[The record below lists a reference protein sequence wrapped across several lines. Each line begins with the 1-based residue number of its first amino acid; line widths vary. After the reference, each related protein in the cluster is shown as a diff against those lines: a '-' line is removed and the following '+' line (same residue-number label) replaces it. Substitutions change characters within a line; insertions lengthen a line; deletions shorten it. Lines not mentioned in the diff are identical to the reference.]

1 MKYTGQFSNIEN
13 HTYYINITT
22 DGDSSKTKEIKLGVS
37 PLTTSYEG
45 GDDYIYKPVKYSSTT
60 IKILSEDYLYDLYS
74 AKAQQNKVQVIN
86 YMGNTVWVG
95 YTTPNLYSQGYE
107 NPIEEIE
114 VECIDGLSTLQ
125 YLNYTPIHTNKSIV
139 TFKELI
145 NHLLNKCNCYSRFF
159 ISNAIYNPNYPNDY
173 YWEKLKISE
182 MNFFDEDDE
191 AMKCDEVLEEL
202 CQFMGVT
209 CYADGADVYFID
221 YDAIKNGVTTYWQY
235 TINSTSNP
243 SVVSKTQT
251 HSITSSDYVENGGQ
265 LSLDNVFNKAIVK
278 SSLYSFDDAIPNI
291 FNEDDLVNYG
301 INQTYTENLEIED
314 TDGKGGKHKCFF
326 RFYKNPNYKSTYY
339 RYSNNTLTPITTPST
354 INYSF
359 IQNYVGATIIKGF
372 FKKVDDYSEKI
383 GKLSFTDYL
392 LLHSHNSNDSV
403 VYENDVLNV
412 ASPLKLE
419 DDKGVPVFESIV
431 DFEPAFIGGE
441 DAYLVIKGSY
451 LHMDREKLM
460 YIPEDYSNKGDNL
473 WGVNLW
479 LKTKLEFNGQYW
491 NGTQWTTTD
500 TCFKLE
506 FDYGG
511 NGSEVE
517 HYCNKDF
524 KIKNTINWD
533 MGLDVEGY
541 AIKLPSFGI
550 STAKPKLT
558 LYTPH
563 RQDADYRCDAVWLK
577 NFGIELH
584 ISNRDLDADTDT
596 DTEYSNIIDEDFVN
610 EMDDVEFKVC
620 SWDNKKANYSAVGEE
635 SGTNLLYLDQT
646 KHKGTNQYLRQ
657 EEHFIYKLVN
667 QYSTPST
674 ILEVNLHND
683 YKMYATLNDSFLN
696 KTFIIDSVTIDYFW
710 EKAELK
716 LIEKK

>member
-22 DGDSSKTKEIKLGVS
+22 NGDSSKTKEIKLGDT

-125 YLNYTPIHTNKSIV
+125 YLNYTPINANKSIV
-139 TFKELI
+139 TFVELI
-145 NHLLNKCNCYSRFF
+145 NHLLSKCNCYSRFF
-159 ISNAIYNPNYPNDY
+159 ISNATYNPNYPNYY

-191 AMKCDEVLEEL
+191 PMKCDEVLEEL

-221 YDAIKNGVTTYWQY
+221 YDAIKNGITTYYQY
-235 TINSTSNP
+235 SIGSTSNP
-243 SVVSKTQT
+243 SIVSKTQT
-251 HSITSSDYVENGGQ
+251 HSITSSDYVENGGK
-265 LSLDNVFNKAIVK
+265 LSLDNVYNKAIVK

-291 FNEDDLVNYG
+291 FDEDDLVNYG
-301 INQTYTENLEIED
+301 TNQSYTENLEVED

-339 RYSNNTLTPITTPST
+339 EYSYYTYTPIVTPST

-359 IQNYVGATIIKGF
+359 IQNNVGATIIRGY
-372 FKKVDDYSEKI
+372 FKKVDSYDENI
-383 GKLSFTDYL
+383 GNLNFTDYL
-392 LLHSHNSNDSV
+392 LIHSHDSNQTIGDAHYQPNMTV
-403 VYENDVLNV
+403 DNELG
-412 ASPLKLE
+412 L
-419 DDKGVPVFESIV
+419 PVFESVV
-431 DFEPAFIGGE
+431 DFEPAFIGGN
-441 DAYLVIKGSY
+441 DAYFVIKGSY
-451 LHMDREKLM
+451 LQMDREKLM
-460 YIPEDYSNKGDNL
+460 YIPEDYSNDDDNFDEKYL
-473 WGVNLW
+473 WI
-479 LKTKLEFNGQYW
+479 KAKLEFNGQYW
-491 NGTQWTTTD
+491 NGTQWTNTD

-506 FDYGG
+506 FDAD
-511 NGSEVE
+511 STK
-517 HYCNKDF
+517 HHINKDF
-524 KIKNTINWD
+524 KIKNTVNWD

-541 AIKLPSFGI
+541 AIKLPSYSI
-550 STAKPKLT
+550 STTKPKLT

-563 RQDADYRCDAVWLK
+563 RMDMSYRCDAVWLK

-596 DTEYSNIIDEDFVN
+596 DTEYTNIIDEDFVN
-610 EMDDVEFKVC
+610 EMDDVDFKVC
-620 SWDNKKANYSAVGEE
+620 SWDNKKANYSAVAEQV
-635 SGTNLLYLDQT
+635 GTNLLYLDQT
-646 KHKGTNQYLRQ
+646 KHKGTNQYPL
-657 EEHFIYKLVN
+657 
-667 QYSTPST
+667 
-674 ILEVNLHND
+674 
-683 YKMYATLNDSFLN
+683 
-696 KTFIIDSVTIDYFW
+696 
-710 EKAELK
+710 AEL
-716 LIEKK
+716 IQCIFNFTNGSVV

>member
-1 MKYTGQFSNIEN
+1 MKYTGQFKNIEN

-22 DGDSSKTKEIKLGVS
+22 DGDSSTTKEIKLGVS
-37 PLTTSYEG
+37 PLITSIEG
-45 GDDYIYKPVKYSSTT
+45 GDDYIYKPVKYSSST
-60 IKILSEDYLYDLYS
+60 IKILTEDYLYNLYS
-74 AKAQQNKVQVIN
+74 AKAQQNKVEVIN

-125 YLNYTPIHTNKSIV
+125 YINYTPIHTNKSIV

-145 NHLLNKCNCYSRFF
+145 NHLLSKCNCYSRFF
-159 ISNAIYNPNYPNDY
+159 ITNATYNPNYPNYY

-191 AMKCDEVLEEL
+191 PMKCDEVLEEL

-235 TINSTSNP
+235 SIGSTSNP
-243 SVVSKTQT
+243 TIITKEQT
-251 HSITSSDYVENGGQ
+251 HSITSDDYVENGGK

-278 SSLYSFDDAIPNI
+278 SSLYSFDDAIPDI
-291 FNEDDLVNYG
+291 FNDDDLVNYG
-301 INQTYTENLEIED
+301 TNQSYTENLQIED

-339 RYSNNTLTPITTPST
+339 QYSYYTYTPIVTPST

-359 IQNYVGATIIKGF
+359 IQNYVGATIIRGY
-372 FKKVDDYSEKI
+372 FKKVDDYSENI
-383 GKLSFTDYL
+383 GNLNFTDYL
-392 LLHSHNSNDSV
+392 LIHSHDSNQTIGDAHYLPNMTV
-403 VYENDVLNV
+403 DNELG
-412 ASPLKLE
+412 L
-419 DDKGVPVFESIV
+419 PVFESV
-431 DFEPAFIGGE
+431 VNFEPAFIGGN
-441 DAYLVIKGSY
+441 DAYFVIKGSY
-451 LHMDREKLM
+451 LQMDREKLM
-460 YIPEDYSNKGDNL
+460 YIPEDYSNDDDDFDEKY
-473 WGVNLW
+473 LW
-479 LKTKLEFNGQYW
+479 LKAKLEFNGQYW
-491 NGTQWTTTD
+491 NGTQWTNTD

-506 FDYGG
+506 FDAD
-511 NGSEVE
+511 STK
-517 HYCNKDF
+517 HHINKDF
-524 KIKNTINWD
+524 KIKNTVNWN

-541 AIKLPSFGI
+541 AIKLPSFNI
-550 STAKPKLT
+550 STSKPKLT

-563 RQDADYRCDAVWLK
+563 RMDMSYRCDAVWLK

-584 ISNRDLDADTDT
+584 ISNRNLDSDADT

-635 SGTNLLYLDQT
+635 SGTNLIYLDKT

-674 ILEVNLHND
+674 VLEINLHND
-683 YKMYATLNDSFLN
+683 YKMYATLTDSFLN

>member
-22 DGDSSKTKEIKLGVS
+22 NGDSSKTKEIKLGDT

-125 YLNYTPIHTNKSIV
+125 YLNYTPINANKSIV
-139 TFKELI
+139 TFVELI
-145 NHLLNKCNCYSRFF
+145 NHLLSKCNCYSRFF
-159 ISNAIYNPNYPNDY
+159 ISNATYNPNYPNYY

-191 AMKCDEVLEEL
+191 PMKCDKVLEEL

-221 YDAIKNGVTTYWQY
+221 YDAIKNGITTYYQY
-235 TINSTSNP
+235 SIGSTSNP
-243 SVVSKTQT
+243 SIVSKTQT

-291 FNEDDLVNYG
+291 FDEDDLVNYG
-301 INQTYTENLEIED
+301 TNQSYTENLQIED

-339 RYSNNTLTPITTPST
+339 EYSYYTYTPIVTPST

-359 IQNYVGATIIKGF
+359 IQNYVGATIIRGY
-372 FKKVDDYSEKI
+372 FKKVDDYSENI
-383 GKLSFTDYL
+383 GNLNFTDYL
-392 LLHSHNSNDSV
+392 LIHTHDSNQTIGDAHYLPNMTV
-403 VYENDVLNV
+403 
-412 ASPLKLE
+412 
-419 DDKGVPVFESIV
+419 DDELGLPVFESVV
-431 DFEPAFIGGE
+431 DFEPAFIGG
-441 DAYLVIKGSY
+441 DDVYFVIKGSY
-451 LHMDREKLM
+451 LQMDREKLM
-460 YIPEDYSNKGDNL
+460 YIPEDYSNDDDNFDEKYL
-473 WGVNLW
+473 WI
-479 LKTKLEFNGQYW
+479 KAKLEFNGQYW
-491 NGTQWTTTD
+491 NGTQWTNTD

-506 FDYGG
+506 FDAD
-511 NGSEVE
+511 STK
-517 HYCNKDF
+517 HHINKDF
-524 KIKNTINWD
+524 KIKNTVNWD

-541 AIKLPSFGI
+541 AIKLPSYSI
-550 STAKPKLT
+550 STTKPKLT

-563 RQDADYRCDAVWLK
+563 RMDMSYRCDAVWLK

-584 ISNRDLDADTDT
+584 ISNRDLDADADT
-596 DTEYSNIIDEDFVN
+596 DTEYSNVIDEDFVN

-635 SGTNLLYLDQT
+635 SGTNLIYLDKTQ
-646 KHKGTNQYLRQ
+646 HKGTKQYLRQ

-674 ILEVNLHND
+674 VLEINLHND
-683 YKMYATLNDSFLN
+683 YKMYATLTDSFLN

>member
-1 MKYTGQFSNIEN
+1 MGIFSDLIVCVPLVNSSA
-13 HTYYINITT
+13 ITP
-22 DGDSSKTKEIKLGVS
+22 
-37 PLTTSYEG
+37 PLT
-45 GDDYIYKPVKYSSTT
+45 K
-60 IKILSEDYLYDLYS
+60 
-74 AKAQQNKVQVIN
+74 KA
-86 YMGNTVWVG
+86 VWLG

-125 YLNYTPIHTNKSIV
+125 YINYTPINLNKSVI
-139 TFKELI
+139 TFVELI
-145 NHLLNKCNCYSRFF
+145 NHLLSKCNCYSRFF
-159 ISNAIYNPNYPNDY
+159 ISNATYNPNYPNYY

-182 MNFFDEDDE
+182 MNFFDEDDVP
-191 AMKCDEVLEEL
+191 MKCDEVLEEL

-209 CYADGADVYFID
+209 CYADGTDIYFID
-221 YDAIKNGVTTYWQY
+221 YDAIKNNITTYWQY
-235 TINSTSNP
+235 NIGSTTNP
-243 SVVSKTQT
+243 SIVSKAQT
-251 HSITSSDYVENGGQ
+251 HIITSSDYVENGGR

-291 FNEDDLVNYG
+291 FDEDDLINYG
-301 INQTYTENLEIED
+301 TNQSYTENLEIED

-339 RYSNNTLTPITTPST
+339 EYSYYSYSPIATPSN

-359 IQNYVGATIIKGF
+359 IQNYVGATIIRGY
-372 FKKVDDYSEKI
+372 FKKVDSYDENI
-383 GKLSFTDYL
+383 GNLNFTDYL
-392 LLHSHNSNDSV
+392 LIHSHDSNQTIGDAHYQPNLTV
-403 VYENDVLNV
+403 DNEYGL
-412 ASPLKLE
+412 
-419 DDKGVPVFESIV
+419 PVFESVV
-431 DFEPAFIGGE
+431 DLEQAFIGGN
-441 DAYLVIKGSY
+441 DAYFVIKGSY
-451 LHMDREKLM
+451 LQMDREKLM
-460 YIPEDYSNKGDNL
+460 YIPEDYSNDKDNFDEKYL
-473 WGVNLW
+473 WI
-479 LKTKLEFNGQYW
+479 KAKLEFNGQYW
-491 NGTQWTTTD
+491 NGIQWTSTD

-506 FDYGG
+506 FDAD
-511 NGSEVE
+511 STK
-517 HYCNKDF
+517 HHINKDF
-524 KIKNTINWD
+524 KIKNTVNWN

-550 STAKPKLT
+550 STTKPKLT
-558 LYTPH
+558 IYTPH
-563 RQDADYRCDAVWLK
+563 RLDMSYRCDAVWLK

-584 ISNRDLDADTDT
+584 IANRDLDADTDT
-596 DTEYSNIIDEDFVN
+596 DTEYSNVIDEDFVN

-635 SGTNLLYLDQT
+635 AGTNLLYLDKT

-674 ILEVNLHND
+674 ILEINLHND
-683 YKMYATLNDSFLN
+683 YKMYATLTDSFLN

>member
-1 MKYTGQFSNIEN
+1 MKYTGQFKNIEN

-22 DGDSSKTKEIKLGVS
+22 NGDSSISKEIKLGVS
-37 PLTTSYEG
+37 PLITSIEG
-45 GDDYIYKPVKYSSTT
+45 GDDYIYKPVKYSSST
-60 IKILSEDYLYDLYS
+60 IKILTEDYLYDLYS
-74 AKAQQNKVQVIN
+74 AKAQQNKVEVIN

-125 YLNYTPIHTNKSIV
+125 YINYTPIHTNKSIV

-145 NHLLNKCNCYSRFF
+145 NHLLSKCNCYSRFF
-159 ISNAIYNPNYPNDY
+159 ITNATYNPNYPNYY

-191 AMKCDEVLEEL
+191 PMKCDEVLEEL

-243 SVVSKTQT
+243 SIVSKTQT
-251 HSITSSDYVENGGQ
+251 HSITSDDYVENGGK

-278 SSLYSFDDAIPNI
+278 SSLYSFDDAIPDI
-291 FNEDDLVNYG
+291 FNEDDLLNYG
-301 INQTYTENLEIED
+301 TNQTYTENLQIED

-339 RYSNNTLTPITTPST
+339 EYSYYTYTPIVTPST

-359 IQNYVGATIIKGF
+359 IQNFVGATIIRGY
-372 FKKVDDYSEKI
+372 FKKVDDYSENI
-383 GKLSFTDYL
+383 GNLNFTDYL
-392 LLHSHNSNDSV
+392 LIHTHDSNQTIGDAHYLPNMTV
-403 VYENDVLNV
+403 DNELG
-412 ASPLKLE
+412 L
-419 DDKGVPVFESIV
+419 PVFESVV
-431 DFEPAFIGGE
+431 DFEPAFIGGK
-441 DAYLVIKGSY
+441 DAYFVIKGSY
-451 LHMDREKLM
+451 LQMDREKLM
-460 YIPEDYSNKGDNL
+460 YIPEDYSNDDDDFDEKY
-473 WGVNLW
+473 LW
-479 LKTKLEFNGQYW
+479 LKAKLEFNGQFW
-491 NGTQWTTTD
+491 DGTQWTTTD

-506 FDYGG
+506 FDAD
-511 NGSEVE
+511 STK
-517 HYCNKDF
+517 HHINKDF
-524 KIKNTINWD
+524 KIKNTVNWN
-533 MGLDVEGY
+533 MGIDVEGY
-541 AIKLPSFGI
+541 AIKLPSFSI
-550 STAKPKLT
+550 STTKPKLT

-563 RQDADYRCDAVWLK
+563 RMDMSYRCDAVWLK

-584 ISNRDLDADTDT
+584 IANRDLDSEADT
-596 DTEYSNIIDEDFVN
+596 DTEYSNIIDENFVN
-610 EMDDVEFKVC
+610 EMDDVEFKIC

-635 SGTNLLYLDQT
+635 AGTNLIYLDKTQ
-646 KHKGTNQYLRQ
+646 HKGTNQYLRQ

-674 ILEVNLHND
+674 VLEINLHND
-683 YKMYATLNDSFLN
+683 YKMYATLYDSLLN
-696 KTFIIDSVTIDYFW
+696 KTFIIDAVTIDWFW

>member
-22 DGDSSKTKEIKLGVS
+22 NGDSSKTKEMKLGDT

-125 YLNYTPIHTNKSIV
+125 YLNYTPINANKSIV
-139 TFKELI
+139 TFVELI
-145 NHLLNKCNCYSRFF
+145 NHLLSKCNCYSRFF
-159 ISNAIYNPNYPNDY
+159 ISNATYNPNYPNYY

-191 AMKCDEVLEEL
+191 PMKCDEVLEEL

-209 CYADGADVYFID
+209 CYADGTDIYFID
-221 YDAIKNGVTTYWQY
+221 YDAIKNGITTYYQY
-235 TINSTSNP
+235 SIGSTSNP
-243 SVVSKTQT
+243 SIVSKTQT
-251 HSITSSDYVENGGQ
+251 HSITSSDYVENGGK
-265 LSLDNVFNKAIVK
+265 LSLDNVYNKAIVK
-278 SSLYSFDDAIPNI
+278 SSLYSFDDAIPEI

-301 INQTYTENLEIED
+301 TNQSYTENLQIED
-314 TDGKGGKHKCFF
+314 TEGKGGKHKCFF

-339 RYSNNTLTPITTPST
+339 EYSYYTYTPIVTPST

-359 IQNYVGATIIKGF
+359 IQNYVGATIIRGY
-372 FKKVDDYSEKI
+372 FKKVDDYSENI
-383 GKLSFTDYL
+383 GNLNFTDYL
-392 LLHSHNSNDSV
+392 LIHSHDSNQTIGDAHYQPNMTV
-403 VYENDVLNV
+403 DNELG
-412 ASPLKLE
+412 L
-419 DDKGVPVFESIV
+419 PVFESVV
-431 DFEPAFIGGE
+431 DFEPAFIGGD
-441 DAYLVIKGSY
+441 DAYFVIKGSY
-451 LHMDREKLM
+451 LQMDREKLM
-460 YIPEDYSNKGDNL
+460 YIPEDYSNDDDNFDEKYL
-473 WGVNLW
+473 WI
-479 LKTKLEFNGQYW
+479 KAKLEFNGQYW
-491 NGTQWTTTD
+491 NGTQWTNTD

-506 FDYGG
+506 FDAD
-511 NGSEVE
+511 STK
-517 HYCNKDF
+517 HHINKDF
-524 KIKNTINWD
+524 KIKNTVNWD

-541 AIKLPSFGI
+541 AIKLPSFSI
-550 STAKPKLT
+550 STTKPKLT

-563 RQDADYRCDAVWLK
+563 RMDMSYRCDAVWLK

-584 ISNRDLDADTDT
+584 ISNRDLDADADT

-610 EMDDVEFKVC
+610 EMDDIEFKVC

-635 SGTNLLYLDQT
+635 SGTNLIYLDKT

-674 ILEVNLHND
+674 ILEISLHND
-683 YKMYATLNDSFLN
+683 YKMYATLTDSFLN

>member
-22 DGDSSKTKEIKLGVS
+22 NGDSSKTKEIKLGDT

-60 IKILSEDYLYDLYS
+60 IKILSEDYLFDLYS

-125 YLNYTPIHTNKSIV
+125 YLTYTPINANKSIV

-145 NHLLNKCNCYSRFF
+145 NHLLSKCNCYSRFF
-159 ISNAIYNPNYPNDY
+159 ISNATYNPNYPNYY

-191 AMKCDEVLEEL
+191 PMKCDEVLEEL

-235 TINSTSNP
+235 SIGSTSNP
-243 SVVSKTQT
+243 SIVSKTQT
-251 HSITSSDYVENGGQ
+251 HSITSSDYVENGGK

-278 SSLYSFDDAIPNI
+278 SSLYSFDDAIPDI

-301 INQTYTENLEIED
+301 INQSYTENLQIED

-339 RYSNNTLTPITTPST
+339 EYSYYTYTPIATPST

-359 IQNYVGATIIKGF
+359 IQNYVGATIIRGY
-372 FKKVDDYSEKI
+372 FKKVDDYSENI
-383 GKLSFTDYL
+383 GNLNFTDYL
-392 LLHSHNSNDSV
+392 LIHSHDSNQTIGDSWYQPNMTV
-403 VYENDVLNV
+403 DNELG
-412 ASPLKLE
+412 L
-419 DDKGVPVFESIV
+419 PVFESV
-431 DFEPAFIGGE
+431 VNFEPAFIGGK
-441 DAYLVIKGSY
+441 DAYFVIKGSY
-451 LHMDREKLM
+451 LQMDREKLM
-460 YIPEDYSNKGDNL
+460 YIPEDYSNDDDNFDEKYL
-473 WGVNLW
+473 WI
-479 LKTKLEFNGQYW
+479 KAKLEFNGQFW
-491 NGTQWTTTD
+491 DGTQWTTTD

-506 FDYGG
+506 FDAD
-511 NGSEVE
+511 STK
-517 HYCNKDF
+517 HHINKDF
-524 KIKNTINWD
+524 KIKNTVNWD

-541 AIKLPSFGI
+541 AVKLPSYSI
-550 STAKPKLT
+550 STTKPKLT

-563 RQDADYRCDAVWLK
+563 RMDMDYRCDAVWLK

-584 ISNRDLDADTDT
+584 IANRDLDANADT

-610 EMDDVEFKVC
+610 EMDDIEFKVC

-635 SGTNLLYLDQT
+635 AGTNLLYLDKT

-674 ILEVNLHND
+674 VLEINLHND
-683 YKMYATLNDSFLN
+683 YKMYATLTDSFLN

>member
-22 DGDSSKTKEIKLGVS
+22 NGDSSKTKEIKLGDT

-125 YLNYTPIHTNKSIV
+125 YLNYTPINANKSIV
-139 TFKELI
+139 TFVELI
-145 NHLLNKCNCYSRFF
+145 NHLLSKCNCYSRFF
-159 ISNAIYNPNYPNDY
+159 ISNATYNPNYPNYY

-191 AMKCDEVLEEL
+191 PMKCDEVLEEL

-221 YDAIKNGVTTYWQY
+221 YDAIKNGITTYYQY
-235 TINSTSNP
+235 SIGSTSNP
-243 SVVSKTQT
+243 SIISKTQT
-251 HSITSSDYVENGGQ
+251 HSITSSDYVENGGK

-291 FNEDDLVNYG
+291 FDEDDLVNYG
-301 INQTYTENLEIED
+301 TNQSYTENLQIED

-339 RYSNNTLTPITTPST
+339 EYSYYTYTPIVTPST

-359 IQNYVGATIIKGF
+359 IQNYVGATIIRGY
-372 FKKVDDYSEKI
+372 FKKVDDYSENI
-383 GKLSFTDYL
+383 GNLNFTDYL
-392 LLHSHNSNDSV
+392 LIHSHDSNQTIGDAHYQPNMTV
-403 VYENDVLNV
+403 DNELG
-412 ASPLKLE
+412 L
-419 DDKGVPVFESIV
+419 PVFESVV
-431 DFEPAFIGGE
+431 DFEPAFIGGD
-441 DAYLVIKGSY
+441 DAYFVIKGSY
-451 LHMDREKLM
+451 LQMDREKLM
-460 YIPEDYSNKGDNL
+460 YIPEDYSNDDDNFDEKYL
-473 WGVNLW
+473 WI
-479 LKTKLEFNGQYW
+479 KAKLEFNGQYW
-491 NGTQWTTTD
+491 NGTQWTNTD

-506 FDYGG
+506 FDAD
-511 NGSEVE
+511 STK
-517 HYCNKDF
+517 HHINKDF
-524 KIKNTINWD
+524 KIKNTVNWD

-541 AIKLPSFGI
+541 AIKLPSFSI
-550 STAKPKLT
+550 STTKPKLT

-563 RQDADYRCDAVWLK
+563 RLDMSYRCDAVWLK

-584 ISNRDLDADTDT
+584 ISNRDLDADADT
-596 DTEYSNIIDEDFVN
+596 DTEYSNVIDEDFVN
-610 EMDDVEFKVC
+610 EMDDVEFKIC

-635 SGTNLLYLDQT
+635 AGTNLIYLDKTQ
-646 KHKGTNQYLRQ
+646 HKGTNQYLRQ

-674 ILEVNLHND
+674 VLEINLHND
-683 YKMYATLNDSFLN
+683 YKMYATLYDSLLN
-696 KTFIIDSVTIDYFW
+696 KTFIIDSVSIDWFW

>member
-22 DGDSSKTKEIKLGVS
+22 NGDSSKTKEIKLGDT

-74 AKAQQNKVQVIN
+74 AKAQQNKVEVIN
-86 YMGNTVWVG
+86 YMGNTVWLG

-125 YLNYTPIHTNKSIV
+125 YINYTPIHTNKSIV

-145 NHLLNKCNCYSRFF
+145 NHLLSKCNCYSRFF
-159 ISNAIYNPNYPNDY
+159 ISNATYNPNYPNYY

-191 AMKCDEVLEEL
+191 PMKCDEVLEEL

-209 CYADGADVYFID
+209 CYADGADVYFVD

-243 SVVSKTQT
+243 SIVSKTQT
-251 HSITSSDYVENGGQ
+251 HSITSSDYVENGGK

-278 SSLYSFDDAIPNI
+278 SSLYSFDDAIPDI

-301 INQTYTENLEIED
+301 TNQSYTENLQIED

-339 RYSNNTLTPITTPST
+339 EYSYYTYTPIVTPST

-359 IQNYVGATIIKGF
+359 IQNYVGATIIRGY
-372 FKKVDDYSEKI
+372 FKKVDDYSENI
-383 GKLSFTDYL
+383 GNLNFTDYL
-392 LLHSHNSNDSV
+392 LIHTHDSNQTIGDAHYLPNMTV
-403 VYENDVLNV
+403 DNELG
-412 ASPLKLE
+412 L
-419 DDKGVPVFESIV
+419 PVFESVV
-431 DFEPAFIGGE
+431 DFEPAFVGGD
-441 DAYLVIKGSY
+441 DAYFVIKGSY
-451 LHMDREKLM
+451 LQMDREKLM
-460 YIPEDYSNKGDNL
+460 YIPEDYSNDDDNFDEKYL
-473 WGVNLW
+473 WI
-479 LKTKLEFNGQYW
+479 KAKLEFNGQYW
-491 NGTQWTTTD
+491 NGTQWTNTD

-506 FDYGG
+506 FDAD
-511 NGSEVE
+511 STK
-517 HYCNKDF
+517 HHINKDF
-524 KIKNTINWD
+524 KIKNTVNWD

-541 AIKLPSFGI
+541 AIKLPSFSI
-550 STAKPKLT
+550 STTKPKLT

-563 RQDADYRCDAVWLK
+563 RMDMSYRCDAVWLK

-584 ISNRDLDADTDT
+584 ISNRDLDADADT
-596 DTEYSNIIDEDFVN
+596 DTEYSNVIDEDFVN
-610 EMDDVEFKVC
+610 EMDDIEFKVC

-635 SGTNLLYLDQT
+635 SGTNLIYLDKT

-674 ILEVNLHND
+674 VLEINLHND
-683 YKMYATLNDSFLN
+683 YKMYATLYDSLLN
-696 KTFIIDSVTIDYFW
+696 KTFIIDSVTIDWFW

>member
-1 MKYTGQFSNIEN
+1 MKYTGQFKNIEN
-13 HTYYINITT
+13 HTYYVNITT
-22 DGDSSKTKEIKLGVS
+22 NGDSSISKEIKLGVS
-37 PLTTSYEG
+37 PLITSIEG
-45 GDDYIYKPVKYSSTT
+45 GDDYIYKPVKYSSST
-60 IKILSEDYLYDLYS
+60 IKILTEDYLYDLYS
-74 AKAQQNKVQVIN
+74 AKAQQNKVEVIN
-86 YMGNTVWVG
+86 YMGNTVWLG

-125 YLNYTPIHTNKSIV
+125 YINYTPIHTNKSIV

-145 NHLLNKCNCYSRFF
+145 NHLLSKCNCYSRFF
-159 ISNAIYNPNYPNDY
+159 ISNVTYNPNYPNYY
-173 YWEKLKISE
+173 YWEKLKVSE

-191 AMKCDEVLEEL
+191 PMKCDEVLEEL

-209 CYADGADVYFID
+209 CYADGTDIYFID

-235 TINSTSNP
+235 SIGSTSNP
-243 SVVSKTQT
+243 TIITKEQT
-251 HSITSSDYVENGGQ
+251 HSITSDDYVENGGK

-278 SSLYSFDDAIPNI
+278 SSLYSFDDAIPDI
-291 FNEDDLVNYG
+291 FNEDDLLNYG
-301 INQTYTENLEIED
+301 TNQSYTENLQIED

-339 RYSNNTLTPITTPST
+339 EYSYYTYTPIVTPST

-359 IQNYVGATIIKGF
+359 IQNYVGATIIRGY
-372 FKKVDDYSEKI
+372 FKKVDDYSENI
-383 GKLSFTDYL
+383 GNLNFTDYL
-392 LLHSHNSNDSV
+392 LIHTHDSNQTIGDAHYLPNMTV
-403 VYENDVLNV
+403 DNELG
-412 ASPLKLE
+412 L
-419 DDKGVPVFESIV
+419 PVFESVV
-431 DFEPAFIGGE
+431 DFEPAFIGGK
-441 DAYLVIKGSY
+441 DAYFVIKGSY
-451 LHMDREKLM
+451 LQMDREKLM
-460 YIPEDYSNKGDNL
+460 YIPEDYSNDYDDFDEKY
-473 WGVNLW
+473 LW
-479 LKTKLEFNGQYW
+479 LKAKLEFNGQFW
-491 NGTQWTTTD
+491 DGTQWTNTD

-506 FDYGG
+506 FDAD
-511 NGSEVE
+511 STK
-517 HYCNKDF
+517 HHINKDF
-524 KIKNTINWD
+524 KIKNTVNWN

-541 AIKLPSFGI
+541 AIKLPSFSI
-550 STAKPKLT
+550 STTKPKLT

-563 RQDADYRCDAVWLK
+563 RMDMSYRCDAVWLK

-584 ISNRDLDADTDT
+584 IANRDLDADADT
-596 DTEYSNIIDEDFVN
+596 DTEYSNIIDEDYVN

-635 SGTNLLYLDQT
+635 AGTNLIYLDKTQ
-646 KHKGTNQYLRQ
+646 HKGTNQYLRQ

-674 ILEVNLHND
+674 VLEINLHND
-683 YKMYATLNDSFLN
+683 YKMYATLYDSLLN
-696 KTFIIDSVTIDYFW
+696 KTFIIDAVTIDWFW

>member
-22 DGDSSKTKEIKLGVS
+22 NGDSSKTKEIKLGDT

-125 YLNYTPIHTNKSIV
+125 YLNYTPINANKSIV
-139 TFKELI
+139 TFVELI
-145 NHLLNKCNCYSRFF
+145 NHLLSKCNCYSRFF
-159 ISNAIYNPNYPNDY
+159 ISNATYNPNYPNYY

-191 AMKCDEVLEEL
+191 PMKCDEVLEEL

-221 YDAIKNGVTTYWQY
+221 YDAIKNGITTYYQY
-235 TINSTSNP
+235 SIGSTSNP
-243 SVVSKTQT
+243 SIVSKTQT
-251 HSITSSDYVENGGQ
+251 HSITSSDYVENGGK

-291 FNEDDLVNYG
+291 FDEDDLVNYG
-301 INQTYTENLEIED
+301 TNQSYTENLQIED
-314 TDGKGGKHKCFF
+314 TEGKGGKHKCFF

-339 RYSNNTLTPITTPST
+339 EYSYYTYTPIVTPST

-359 IQNYVGATIIKGF
+359 IQNYVGATIIRGY
-372 FKKVDDYSEKI
+372 FKKVDDYSENI
-383 GKLSFTDYL
+383 GNLNFTDYL
-392 LLHSHNSNDSV
+392 LIHSHDSNQTIGDAHYQPNMTV
-403 VYENDVLNV
+403 DNELG
-412 ASPLKLE
+412 L
-419 DDKGVPVFESIV
+419 PVFESVV
-431 DFEPAFIGGE
+431 DFEPAFIGGD
-441 DAYLVIKGSY
+441 DAYFVIKGSY
-451 LHMDREKLM
+451 LQMDREKLM
-460 YIPEDYSNKGDNL
+460 YIPEDYSNDDDNFDEKYL
-473 WGVNLW
+473 WI
-479 LKTKLEFNGQYW
+479 KAKLEFNGQYW
-491 NGTQWTTTD
+491 NGTQWTNTD

-506 FDYGG
+506 FDAD
-511 NGSEVE
+511 STK
-517 HYCNKDF
+517 HHINKDF
-524 KIKNTINWD
+524 KIKNTVNWD

-541 AIKLPSFGI
+541 AIKLPSYSI
-550 STAKPKLT
+550 STTKPKLT

-563 RQDADYRCDAVWLK
+563 RMDMSYRCDAVWLK

-584 ISNRDLDADTDT
+584 ISNRDLDADADT
-596 DTEYSNIIDEDFVN
+596 DTEYSNVIDEDFVN
-610 EMDDVEFKVC
+610 EMDDIEFKVC

-635 SGTNLLYLDQT
+635 SGTNLIYLDKT

-674 ILEVNLHND
+674 VLEINLHND
-683 YKMYATLNDSFLN
+683 YKMYATLTDSFLN